1 MPCCACFST
10 TCTRYSCRTSGSCRI
25 FMVLLGRVSGAYSC
39 FRDAESLF
47 IVINTDK
54 IEISLRCGA
63 SGASATH
70 EWIKDGA
77 ARWCHK
83 LAQVGHKLRWL
94 HGRMRV
100 GAFAHTFIAFF
111 LGRLGA
117 VEKPRRAA
125 AVAMLIGRTAA
136 ATQESSLTL
145 TIVSFDVALHRAGRR
160 NREEFHDFIAA
171 VMNQVGR
178 PPTGRV
184 NHGWLI
190 SGLFRHAPRLTVDV
204 FRALAAVH
212 RAQLRCVG
220 FGINRYAGVVD
231 VDRTSA
237 VLENILH
244 RGAIEWLAGDD
255 DRFPCWF
262 ERRAPAFPLLGV

>member
-25 FMVLLGRVSGAYSC
+25 FMVLLGRISGAYSC
-39 FRDAESLF
+39 LRCAESFL
-47 IVINTDK
+47 IVINTK
-54 IEISLRCGA
+54 KTEISLRCGPP
-63 SGASATH
+63 GASTSH
-70 EWIKDGA
+70 ERVKDGA

-83 LAQVGHKLRWL
+83 FTQVGHKLRRL

-111 LGRLGA
+111 LGCLGA
-117 VEKPRRAA
+117 VEEPRRAA
-125 AVAMLIGRTAA
+125 AVSMLIGRTAA

-171 VMNQVGR
+171 IVNQVGR
-178 PPTGRV
+178 PTTGRV
-184 NHGWLI
+184 NHGRLI

-204 FRALAAVH
+204 FRALA
-212 RAQLRCVG
+212 
-220 FGINRYAGVVD
+220 
-231 VDRTSA
+231 
-237 VLENILH
+237 
-244 RGAIEWLAGDD
+244 
-255 DRFPCWF
+255 
-262 ERRAPAFPLLGV
+262 